1 MKNILIYYL
10 SILLPIPLILWAVNY
25 NSILF
30 TILLLLYSTIYRGFT
45 DGQRLLEKR
54 IIVRSEFWKSF
65 IPFWSSKYFR
75 QLYFEK

>member
-1 MKNILIYYL
+1 MKNILTYYL
-10 SILLPIPLILWAVNY
+10 SILLPMPLILWAVNY

-45 DGQRLLEKR
+45 DGQRLLKKR
-54 IIVRSEFWKSF
+54 IIVQSEFWKSF